1 MFPPGY
7 DRAFQ
12 HEFDVSVSRSGVAL
26 GAAGIALMCAMD
38 AVAKALGAELSTF
51 QIVFVRY
58 LGAAIWLALW
68 IGVSKGQWPKLMD
81 LPRQAFRAV
90 LLVATASFFFYA
102 VGRLPIAMVAALAMT
117 TPLYITILGAVIFRE
132 TISGRAGLA
141 LALGVAGAA
150 IIVFAGTQLEVSGEP
165 LAWAAALM
173 APLSY
178 AVLLVIL
185 KHHSGK
191 EHPAAMTLGQSSF
204 AALLALPLALGDV
217 PDLSSQTLVQ
227 VVLIGMLGAAG
238 FLLLIN
244 GLKRIPVSAFAV
256 IEYTGLLWA
265 AVFGLVFFGEVPG
278 PQVWVG
284 GALIIGA
291 CALTM
296 GRSESAIEA

>member
-1 MFPPGY
+1 M
-7 DRAFQ
+7 
-12 HEFDVSVSRSGVAL
+12 SVSRSGVAL
-26 GAAGIALMCAMD
+26 GAAGIALMCGMD

-68 IGVSKGQWPKLMD
+68 IWVSKGAWPQLAD

-117 TPLYITILGAVIFRE
+117 TPLYVTLLGALIFRE
-132 TISGRAGLA
+132 KISGRAGIA
-141 LALGVAGAA
+141 LALGATGAA
-150 IIVFAGTQLEVSGEP
+150 IIVFGGTQLEIAGEA
-165 LAWAAALM
+165 LAWGAALL

-178 AVLLVIL
+178 GVLLVIL
-185 KHHSGK
+185 KHHSGR
-191 EHPAAMTLGQSSF
+191 EHPAAMTLGQSGL
-204 AALLALPLALGDV
+204 AAVLSLPLALALGDV
-217 PDLSSQTLVQ
+217 PALSTQTMGL
-227 VVLIGMLGAAG
+227 VVLVGFMGAVG
-238 FLLLIN
+238 FMVLIN

-278 PQVWVG
+278 VQLWIG
-284 GALIIGA
+284 GALIVGA

-296 GRSESAIEA
+296 GRSEEVVQA